1 MNKDQLSFLLKKY
14 NLTPNKI
21 RGQNFLISDK
31 VLASIVSAAQIKKD
45 DLILEVGPGLG
56 ALTQELMKYGDRVVA
71 FEVDK
76 NFNKALN
83 KLKEVSNNLEIVWQ
97 DILSLTDKDWA
108 KILFKY
114 KKDRYKIVA
123 NIPYYL
129 TSKFIQKFIL
139 AEKKPESMV
148 LMIQKEVAERIVA
161 KDNKNSLLSLS
172 VAFYAQSKIETVVTK
187 DNFYPAPK
195 VDSAVINIFDIHSW
209 SYQQEEKKTWQLIK
223 RGFAS
228 KRKKLV
234 NNLSTDTNLDKEKI
248 LEVFSL
254 LNLDKNVR
262 AENLRSEDWL
272 KLSQN
277 L

>member
-1 MNKDQLSFLLKKY
+1 MDKNQLSFLLKKY

-21 RGQNFLISDK
+21 RGQNFLISDQ
-31 VLASIVSAAQIKKD
+31 VLQDIISASQIKKD

-56 ALTQELMKYGDRVVA
+56 ALTQELIKHGDRVVA

-76 NFNKALN
+76 NFAKVLN
-83 KLKEVSNNLEIVWQ
+83 KLKEVANNLEIVWQ
-97 DILSLTDKDWA
+97 DILSLTDADWA
-108 KILFKY
+108 KILFKH
-114 KKDRYKIVA
+114 KKDNYKIVA

-139 AEKKPESMV
+139 AEKQPESMV

-161 KDNKNSLLSLS
+161 RDDKNSLLSLS
-172 VAFYAQSKIETVVTK
+172 VAFYAKSKIETIVTK

-195 VDSAVINIFDIHSW
+195 VDSAVINIFDIHFW
-209 SYQQEEKKTWQLIK
+209 SYSQDEKKTWQLIK

-234 NNLSTDTNLDKEKI
+234 NNLSTDPNLSKEKI
-248 LEVFSL
+248 LDVFL
-254 LNLDKNVR
+254 KLKLDKNVR
-262 AENLRSEDWL
+262 AENLSPEDWL
-272 KLSQN
+272 NLSQN